1 MDAEQLTLLP
11 GRTVWTLRDEAA
23 PRDGGVGRS
32 GSGLRV
38 IALPG
43 RGTTEALVPE
53 SVEAV
58 DPAPAA
64 LLQEWWRVD
73 GAAADRTA
81 DTPEP
86 APARSRRATS
96 TAVVARVAVAVA
108 VLALALAGAG
118 WLAGL
123 RWFVV
128 QTPSMGTAA
137 PVGTLV
143 VTAPVERP
151 AVGEVIAFT
160 PPGAPRTYTHRVVAV
175 DASGIRT
182 KGDINGA
189 ADPWTIRPDAVIGR
203 AVALLPGA
211 GYAVR
216 GLPPLAAGLLL
227 LLLLTAP
234 IRRRDRRASARVI
247 GGHLVV
253 TGVLLWL
260 HPFVQLTLI
269 GSERAGDAVR
279 ASVVSTGLLPVRLV
293 DAAGA
298 ELARLAT
305 GRPEV
310 VDLPAAAGRVL
321 ALPDLPGPLQLALA
335 ALAVLPALAVLVVGL
350 PAEDRA
356 DA

>member
-1 MDAEQLTLLP
+1 
-11 GRTVWTLRDEAA
+11 
-23 PRDGGVGRS
+23 
-32 GSGLRV
+32 
-38 IALPG
+38 
-43 RGTTEALVPE
+43 
-53 SVEAV
+53 
-58 DPAPAA
+58 
-64 LLQEWWRVD
+64 
-73 GAAADRTA
+73 
-81 DTPEP
+81 
-86 APARSRRATS
+86 
-96 TAVVARVAVAVA
+96 
-108 VLALALAGAG
+108 
-118 WLAGL
+118 
-123 RWFVV
+123 
-128 QTPSMGTAA
+128 
-137 PVGTLV
+137 
-143 VTAPVERP
+143 
-151 AVGEVIAFT
+151 
-160 PPGAPRTYTHRVVAV
+160 
-175 DASGIRT
+175 
-182 KGDINGA
+182 
-189 ADPWTIRPDAVIGR
+189 VIGR
-203 AVALLPGA
+203 SVALLPGA

-298 ELARLAT
+298 QLARLAT

-321 ALPDLPGPLQLALA
+321 AVPDLTGPLQLALV
-335 ALAVLPALAVLVVGL
+335 ALAVLPALAVLIVGL

-356 DA
+356 AA